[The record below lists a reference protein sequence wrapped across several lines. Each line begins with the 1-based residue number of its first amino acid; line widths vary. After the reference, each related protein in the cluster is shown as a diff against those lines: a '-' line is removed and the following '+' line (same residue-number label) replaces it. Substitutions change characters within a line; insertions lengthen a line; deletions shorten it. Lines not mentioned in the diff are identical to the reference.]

1 MSVAPETHDQPSRP
15 ALGRWIP
22 CSSRVGIALGLA
34 VIAYATLAS
43 WPAAALVLGTTLF
56 AMLLEQSFAHAETA
70 EALHVSASAARSEG
84 QREAAA
90 QLMSLEV
97 SYERMRSVLEALAEG
112 VLVVDGRGEIVLAN
126 PAARRAMKVSEQDP
140 VGRVLWDQL
149 MPELAPRAR
158 DAWEAMHRGT
168 THGALPQIR
177 HAGVPCRDRVYDL
190 TAVGVTSARTGQDF
204 GTVLLLVDSTRAHEL
219 QRLKDRF
226 LTNVS
231 HELRT
236 PLTNICAF
244 GEILDALVAKQ
255 NDELAEFAH
264 VIHHEALQLKALMDQ
279 MFDYLQLESGEAV
292 FASEEVDAVAL
303 VRELGEEVMPAARAR
318 QIRLELELDDA
329 APHVRV
335 DRDRLAQV
343 AGSLLDNAIKFT
355 PRGGRIR
362 VAVAGRD
369 GLWELR
375 VEDSGPGVPAED
387 RHAVF
392 EKFHQLN
399 ADPCE
404 KPSGTGLGLATSHVI
419 VVRFGGL
426 IWCEDAPGGGAC
438 FVVVL
443 PAIGRPPLLG
453 AAAQAVVVASTP
465 EAGGVAR

>member
-1 MSVAPETHDQPSRP
+1 
-15 ALGRWIP
+15 
-22 CSSRVGIALGLA
+22 LGLA
-34 VIAYATLAS
+34 IVAYAALAS
-43 WPAAALVLGTTLF
+43 LPAAGLVLGFTLS
-56 AMLLEQSFAHAETA
+56 AMLLEQAAHAETT
-70 EALHVSASAARSEG
+70 RTK
-84 QREAAA
+84 
-90 QLMSLEV
+90 SLEV

-112 VLVVDGRGEIVLAN
+112 VLVVDRGGEIVLAN
-126 PAARRAMKVSEQDP
+126 PAARRAMKVPTQDP
-140 VGRVLWDQL
+140 AGRVLWDEL
-149 MPELAPRAR
+149 MPELAQRVR
-158 DAWEAMHRGT
+158 DVWEAVHRGAP
-168 THGALPQIR
+168 HGALPQIR
-177 HAGVPCRDRVYDL
+177 HAGIVCRDRVYDL

-236 PLTNICAF
+236 PLTSICAF
-244 GEILDALVAKQ
+244 AEILDDLVPKQ
-255 NDELAEFAH
+255 NAELSEFAH
-264 VIHHEALQLKALMDQ
+264 VIHHEGLQLKALMDQ

-292 FASEEVDAVAL
+292 FASEEVDARAL
-303 VRELGEEVMPAARAR
+303 VRALGDEVAPAARAR
-318 QIRLELELDDA
+318 QTTLEIEIDDA
-329 APHVRV
+329 APRVRV
-335 DRDRLAQV
+335 DRNRLEQV
-343 AGSLLDNAIKFT
+343 VGSLLDNAIKFT
-355 PRGGRIR
+355 PPGGRIR
-362 VAVAGRD
+362 IAVSGRD

-399 ADPCE
+399 EDPCE

-443 PAIGRPPLLG
+443 PGIGRPPLLG
-453 AAAQAVVVASTP
+453 AAAAAAVAAATP
-465 EAGGVAR
+465 ESIA